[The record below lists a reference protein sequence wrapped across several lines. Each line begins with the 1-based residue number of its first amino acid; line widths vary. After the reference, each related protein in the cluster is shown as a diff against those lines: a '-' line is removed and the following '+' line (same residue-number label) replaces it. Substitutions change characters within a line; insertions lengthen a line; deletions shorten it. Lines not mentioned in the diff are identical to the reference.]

1 MIEGRKSGSVRA
13 SQYFETTCNVL
24 TTKSNEVA
32 SGAVS
37 SYTYA
42 VNQLGQRTQVSQA
55 GSAFATAQSIEWGY
69 DPLGQVTEADH
80 STDNS
85 QDRNFGYDQIG
96 NRITAT
102 EGSNPA
108 QNYTRNALNQYD
120 SIDGQALSYGP
131 DGNLL
136 SDGQRTYTWDG
147 ERCEQASIVD
157 RSKAT
162 CPQGQNTKNESF
174 DQNRLLSTT
183 EASNSATAQY
193 EYDYLSRRVK
203 KAEGANT
210 ATYLYEGW
218 NPVLQTKNGTEQ
230 TRYSWGMDLSG
241 SMQGAGGVGGL
252 LAVHKSTGLS
262 GYPTYDGNGNVSEYL
277 DAAGTTIAHYEYDAF
292 GKTTV
297 KIGTQADNFEHR
309 FSTKLIES
317 ESGLY
322 YYGYRYYDPATGRWP
337 SRDPIEEQGGINLY
351 GMVGNNL
358 LDKWDYLGLQ
368 AGIGKPDWFR
378 DYDLATK
385 NAEKESS
392 KASRG
397 CPCIGY
403 KITVESQAGGA
414 RVMLPFVSKTM
425 SSDITGGTSMPI
437 TSGHQKPLIPRAQL
451 WWKSNKSCKCKKT
464 NKQARLTVEII
475 KDSGKSSA
483 SPPQSIFMIYSPH
496 GTGGYAPGSVSL
508 RVAGGLAPPT
518 DPSDQI
524 GNKMKIEIRHKGRV
538 CLSKIY
544 DMVDAGGKTNK
555 VPGFSF

>member
-1 MIEGRKSGSVRA
+1 MSPSPDQSSFFQRFLNWGQSSHGNIFGIR
-13 SQYFETTCNVL
+13 

-80 STDNS
+80 SADNS

-102 EGSNPA
+102 EGSNAA
-108 QNYTRNALNQYD
+108 QNYTSNALNQYD
-120 SIDGQALSYGP
+120 SIDGQALSYDP

-147 ERCEQASIVD
+147 ERCEQTSIVD

-162 CPQGQNTKNESF
+162 CPKGQNAKNESF

-203 KAEGANT
+203 KAEGGDT
-210 ATYLYEGW
+210 TTYLYEGW

-252 LAVHKSTGLS
+252 LSVHKSTGLS

-277 DAAGTTIAHYEYDAF
+277 DTSGATIAHYEYDAF
-292 GKTTV
+292 GKTIV
-297 KIGTQADNFEHR
+297 KTGTQTDNFEHR
-309 FSTKLIES
+309 FSTKPIES
-317 ESGLY
+317 ESGLC
-322 YYGYRYYDPATGRWP
+322 YYGYRYYDPQTGRWP
-337 SRDPIEEQGGINLY
+337 SRDPIGEKGGYNLY
-351 GMVGNNL
+351 GMVRNSLANQLDVIGLKNRCCVFYDKDKNSAAVYIGDIGSNDPNAIGQRCSKVNPDPRRYAL
-358 LDKWDYLGLQ
+358 LCVIEVLG
-368 AGIGKPDWFR
+368 R
-378 DYDLATK
+378 
-385 NAEKESS
+385 KE
-392 KASRG
+392 
-397 CPCIGY
+397 C
-403 KITVESQAGGA
+403 E
-414 RVMLPFVSKTM
+414 
-425 SSDITGGTSMPI
+425 
-437 TSGHQKPLIPRAQL
+437 
-451 WWKSNKSCKCKKT
+451 
-464 NKQARLTVEII
+464 
-475 KDSGKSSA
+475 
-483 SPPQSIFMIYSPH
+483 
-496 GTGGYAPGSVSL
+496 GS
-508 RVAGGLAPPT
+508 
-518 DPSDQI
+518 
-524 GNKMKIEIRHKGRV
+524 
-538 CLSKIY
+538 
-544 DMVDAGGKTNK
+544 
-555 VPGFSF
+555 

>member
-1 MIEGRKSGSVRA
+1 MGI
-13 SQYFETTCNVL
+13 L

-108 QNYTRNALNQYD
+108 QNYTSNALNQYD
-120 SIDGQALSYGP
+120 SIDGQPLSYDP

-147 ERCEQASIVD
+147 ERCEQTSIVD

-162 CPQGQNTKNESF
+162 CPKGQNAKNESF
-174 DQNRLLSTT
+174 DQNRLLGTT

-203 KAEGANT
+203 KTEGADT
-210 ATYLYEGW
+210 TTYLYEGW

-252 LAVHKSTGLS
+252 LSVHKSNGLS

-277 DAAGTTIAHYEYDAF
+277 DTAGTTIAHYEYDAF

-297 KIGTQADNFEHR
+297 KTGAQADSFEHR
-309 FSTKLIES
+309 FSTKPIEK

-322 YYGYRYYDPATGRWP
+322 YYGYRYYDPKTGRWP
-337 SRDPIEEQGGINLY
+337 SRDPIYEILKIFSEL
-351 GMVGNNL
+351 
-358 LDKWDYLGLQ
+358 
-368 AGIGKPDWFR
+368 
-378 DYDLATK
+378 
-385 NAEKESS
+385 EKEINIYVFVNNKSIS
-392 KASRG
+392 FHDKFGLLG
-397 CPCIGY
+397 CNYLQHAACV
-403 KITVESQAGGA
+403 TSCA
-414 RVMLPFVSKTM
+414 L
-425 SSDITGGTSMPI
+425 TGGTLD
-437 TSGHQKPLIPRAQL
+437 KCIP
-451 WWKSNKSCKCKKT
+451 KSFWNPSCVCIKKCKKKV
-464 NKQARLTVEII
+464 NRR
-475 KDSGKSSA
+475 GKVKRCILIG
-483 SPPQSIFMIYSPH
+483 Q
-496 GTGGYAPGSVSL
+496 TG
-508 RVAGGLAPPT
+508 RNVAF
-518 DPSDQI
+518 
-524 GNKMKIEIRHKGRV
+524 GNLV
-538 CLSKIY
+538 CLYKCPKGLGQIIVTSDTGKCPATPLPSRV
-544 DMVDAGGKTNK
+544 DMY
-555 VPGFSF
+555 